1 MGTRFYVERSVVHD
15 DGEIWPEIIAHRQSF
30 EDALE
35 LALDVVVVADHD
47 DALAILVGD
56 EDGPHETAA
65 RLEHVKVA
73 ESFEAIDAGAKA
85 VLTIEALDHVPR
97 GLVASALAGPRL
109 VRIQVATQFDDIS
122 VPLYVQLQPGLEVDD
137 DASRRYR
144 MMEFGPGQGEP
155 PEDDED
161 DDDDTAKRFRMMEL
175 NAPMSKERRAKYDE
189 LRRLSRDLQ
198 ALDAKRMTPSEMRRR
213 HDDLTGRI
221 DKLRHEL
228 GLDSSKEPKWPS
240 PARNPAPYQEDVDA
254 AVDKFKEFHRY
265 DPKKLQEVARL
276 QIPLRVKKL
285 GPCKY
290 VLYRSGKVDPATM
303 KKPSKP
309 VDYIHEHDAG
319 VIAYSATP
327 EADTDVPAAFH
338 ETTALVYLGKCL
350 GFAVKDGPEAEA
362 TEPLPDL
369 CCTPDGKCLLVVQN
383 RKKVLAMMWG
393 GALGV
398 FARGIDG

>member
-35 LALDVVVVADHD
+35 LALDVVVVADD
-47 DALAILVGD
+47 TDALAILVGD

-73 ESFEAIDAGAKA
+73 ENFEAIDAGAKA
-85 VLTIEALDHVPR
+85 VLTIESLDHAPR
-97 GLVASALAGPRL
+97 GLVASALAGSHL

-122 VPLYVQLQPGLEVDD
+122 VPLYVQLQPGLEVED

-144 MMEFGPGQGEP
+144 MMEFGRGYGEAT
-155 PEDDED
+155 EDEP
-161 DDDDTAKRFRMMEL
+161 DDTAKRFAQIEL
-175 NAPMSKERRAKYDE
+175 NGRALSAGEIVWVQVPGRPRWRGEITSVVDLDPAHVSYDVVPTQGRRKLERV
-189 LRRLSRDLQ
+189 
-198 ALDAKRMTPSEMRRR
+198 
-213 HDDLTGRI
+213 
-221 DKLRHEL
+221 
-228 GLDSSKEPKWPS
+228 
-240 PARNPAPYQEDVDA
+240 PARHVRRVKPLINPAPYQEDVDA

-265 DPKKLQEVARL
+265 DPKKLQEVAGL
-276 QIPLRVKKL
+276 EIPRRVKKL
-285 GPCKY
+285 GGCKY
-290 VLYRSGKVDPATM
+290 VLYRSSKVDPATM
-303 KKPSKP
+303 KKPRKP

-319 VIAYSATP
+319 VIAYTASGAS
-327 EADTDVPAAFH
+327 DTDVPADFY
-338 ETTALVYLGKCL
+338 ETTAIVYLGKCL

-369 CCTPDGKCLLVVQN
+369 CCTPDGKCLLVVQH